1 MKINISFNKF
11 KKNHT
16 SNKHQ
21 ILFKSRSCKDYYKVE
36 NLFKFLLAEK
46 NSFIFESVEKGKIKG
61 RYTIIGLNPDKIWD
75 INKNTATISSLG
87 KKTKIKVK
95 PLFFINKLI
104 KEFNIKIPKQLPFM
118 SSMLVGYFSYDV
130 IRYIENIPDQTK
142 DDLKIPD
149 VRLSR
154 PKNLV
159 IYDNFK
165 KKIHYIENVYSDTRI
180 KDYKETYNSIISKF
194 VLFENYENITIPE
207 KFTFKKNKNLVKS
220 NISKQKFKSLVEKA
234 KKYIKRG
241 DIFQVVLS
249 QRFERRIEKR
259 PIEIYNYLRK
269 SNPSPFMFYFNY
281 DDFNILGSSPEI
293 LVRLRKG
300 EVTIRPIAGTR
311 PRGRTFKE
319 DKKYELDL
327 LKDKKELAEHLML
340 LDLGR
345 NDVGKVSEI
354 NSVKV
359 NEKFKVE
366 RYSHVMHI
374 VSNVV
379 GKFNNK
385 FSLFETLLSGFPA
398 GTVSGA
404 PKIRAMEI
412 IDELEKNKR
421 KLYAGGIGYFTPN
434 GEFDTCIALRTAL
447 IKNNKFYVQAGAGIV
462 ADSKADKEYAE
473 TVNKAKALMK
483 AIDWMK
489 ILLIDNYDSFTY
501 NLYHYISNFNNNVD
515 VVRNDKI
522 DSKIILRKK
531 YSKIVIS
538 PGPGNPNQAGNCL
551 KIVKDVYK
559 KIPILGVCL
568 GHQIIGQVFGG
579 RIVNAKNLMH
589 GKTSKIKH
597 QKKGLFKNIQNN
609 FEATRYH
616 SLIVDRKSF
625 PKNLVITAETKNKTI
640 MGLMHKD
647 FNIHG
652 FQFHPESISTKI
664 GMKLIKNFIAN

>member
-1 MKINISFNKF
+1 MKINKSFKEYKINHS
-11 KKNHT
+11 KNI
-16 SNKHQ
+16 HQ
-21 ILFKSRSCKDYYKVE
+21 ILFRSRSCKNYYKVE

-46 NSFIFESVEKGKIKG
+46 NSFIFESVEKGTVKG

-75 INKNTATISSLG
+75 INKDIITLNNSG
-87 KKTKIKVK
+87 KKSKIKAD
-95 PLFFINKLI
+95 PLKYVNKLI
-104 KEFNIKIPKQLPFM
+104 KNFNIKIPKQLPSM
-118 SSMLVGYFSYDV
+118 ASMLVGYFSYDV
-130 IRYIENIPDQTK
+130 IRYVEKIPNNCK

-154 PKNLV
+154 PKNLI
-159 IYDNFK
+159 IYDNL
-165 KKIHYIENVYSDTRI
+165 KKIIYYIENVYADTKI
-180 KDYKETYNSIISKF
+180 KNYKEHYDSINNKF
-194 VLFENYENITIPE
+194 DLYEDFENITLPDQ
-207 KFTFKKNKNLVKS
+207 FTYKPNKNSIKS
-220 NISKQKFKSLVEKA
+220 NTTKVKFKSLVKKA
-234 KKYIKRG
+234 KSYIEKG

-249 QRFERRIEKR
+249 QRFERKFNKK

-281 DDFNILGSSPEI
+281 KDFNILGSSPEI

-311 PRGRTFKE
+311 PRGKNNKE

-345 NDVGKVSEI
+345 NDVGKVSKI

-359 NEKFKVE
+359 TEKFKVE

-374 VSNVV
+374 VSNVI

-462 ADSKADKEYAE
+462 ADSKPEKEYAE
-473 TVNKAKALMK
+473 TINKAKALMR
-483 AIDWMK
+483 A
-489 ILLIDNYDSFTY
+489 
-501 NLYHYISNFNNNVD
+501 VD
-515 VVRNDKI
+515 
-522 DSKIILRKK
+522 
-531 YSKIVIS
+531 
-538 PGPGNPNQAGNCL
+538 
-551 KIVKDVYK
+551 
-559 KIPILGVCL
+559 
-568 GHQIIGQVFGG
+568 
-579 RIVNAKNLMH
+579 
-589 GKTSKIKH
+589 
-597 QKKGLFKNIQNN
+597 
-609 FEATRYH
+609 
-616 SLIVDRKSF
+616 
-625 PKNLVITAETKNKTI
+625 
-640 MGLMHKD
+640 
-647 FNIHG
+647 
-652 FQFHPESISTKI
+652 
-664 GMKLIKNFIAN
+664 